1 MNELTK
7 VWFKNEC
14 IGQKVGVALIVEKIV
29 LSCLRWFGYVRRRLI
44 ESQGEYIRWRVVQLS
59 ETRGRLR
66 ENIGKI
72 IRKYVKNLSIDMIY
86 EWTLQCPFLFDSFS
100 QAHLMGKAQLL
111 FICYPYILV
120 PLLAYC
126 FPFEVYAYYLDGI
139 FYCLLFNQAHFLTF
153 FSSLIWNPGSSVF
166 LMHQLGDQL
175 ICYLHFPL
183 SKLSWTTYMM
193 A

>member
-72 IRKYVKNLSIDMIY
+72 IRKYVKKFIY
-86 EWTLQCPFLFDSFS
+86 RYDLWVNIMVSFDSCS
-100 QAHLMGKAQLL
+100 QVHLMGKGSVVYLL
-111 FICYPYILV
+111 PIILV

-126 FPFEVYAYYLDGI
+126 PFWSLYVYHMKPSCETYLDGI
-139 FYCLLFNQAHFLTF
+139 FYCLLFNPAPFLT
-153 FSSLIWNPGSSVF
+153 
-166 LMHQLGDQL
+166 
-175 ICYLHFPL
+175 
-183 SKLSWTTYMM
+183 
-193 A
+193 